1 MKYFDARSGAEG
13 ESEGTSD
20 NDPLSGVANLFETGL
35 VFVVSL
41 LLALFSTYGM
51 QDVFNEK
58 STFTMMKKGANG
70 QLEIITKKG
79 RKIEA
84 VKVTG
89 DAASGKGARLG
100 VAYQLEDGSMV
111 YVPEGTAPG
120 EAGSRQ
126 GAGTRQ

>member
-1 MKYFDARSGAEG
+1 MKYFQSKWGAEG
-13 ESEGTSD
+13 ESDAASD

-58 STFTMMKKGANG
+58 STFTMMKKGPDG

-79 RKIEA
+79 RKLEA

-89 DAASGKGARLG
+89 KEASGKGARLG
-100 VAYQLEDGSMV
+100 VAYRLADGSMV
-111 YVPEGTAPG
+111 YVPEDATSAV
-120 EAGSRQ
+120 AG
-126 GAGTRQ
+126 GK